1 MLRMGTRLPAVDAY
15 IEKTQPFAQPI
26 LTHIRETMH
35 KAVPGVDEA
44 MKWSMPF
51 FTYKGV
57 ILANIAGF
65 KQHCSFGLW
74 NENAEAIRKETGA
87 EQRGQ
92 TMGSFGKLTTVKD
105 LPTDAKLRKLIQEAA
120 AKIEDGTRTK
130 AWAGRAKKDRP
141 AADVPPVLAAALKK
155 HKAAATH
162 FEAFSPSARRE
173 YCEWIA
179 EAKSD
184 ATRDK
189 RLAQA
194 IEWMAEG
201 KQRNWKYQKKA

>member
-1 MLRMGTRLPAVDAY
+1 MGTRLPAVDAY
-15 IEKTQPFAQPI
+15 IENAQPFAQPI
-26 LTHIRETMH
+26 LTHLREAMH
-35 KAVPGVDEA
+35 QAVPDVDEA
-44 MKWSMPF
+44 IKWSMPF
-51 FTYKGV
+51 FTCKGV

-74 NENAEAIRKETGA
+74 NENTEAIRKETGA

-92 TMGSFGKLTTVKD
+92 TMGSFGKLTSVKD
-105 LPTDAKLRKLIQEAA
+105 LPSDRKLKQLIQEAA
-120 AKIEDGTRTK
+120 AKIENGTRTK

-141 AADVPPVLAAALKK
+141 AAEVPPALAAALKK
-155 HKAAATH
+155 NKAASTH

-179 EAKSD
+179 DAKTD

-194 IEWMAEG
+194 LEWIAEG
-201 KQRNWKYQKKA
+201 KQRNWKYQNKA

>member
-1 MLRMGTRLPAVDAY
+1 MGTRLPQVDAY
-15 IEKTQPFAQPI
+15 IEKAQPFAQPI
-26 LTHIRETMH
+26 LTHIREAMH
-35 KAVPGVDEA
+35 KAVPDVDEA
-44 MKWSMPF
+44 IKWSMPF

-74 NENAEAIRKETGA
+74 NENVDAVRQETGA

-92 TMGSFGKLTTVKD
+92 TMGSFGKLTSLKD
-105 LPTDAKLRKLIQEAA
+105 LPSDAKLKKLIQEAA
-120 AKIEDGTRTK
+120 AKIENGTRTK
-130 AWAGRAKKDRP
+130 AWAGRATKDRP
-141 AADVPPVLAAALKK
+141 AAEVPPALAAALKK
-155 HKAAATH
+155 NKTASAH

-173 YCEWIA
+173 YCDWIA
-179 EAKSD
+179 DARTD

-194 IEWMAEG
+194 VEWIAEG
-201 KQRNWKYQKKA
+201 KQRNWKYQKA